1 MTAGKLD
8 FSWNQG
14 GLAIAL
20 FTFLYVDLLD
30 TTATLFA
37 MARYAKM
44 LDPVTG
50 DFEGSTKAF
59 CVDAVATSVGAL
71 LGTSPVTTYIESAPG
86 LAEVGQ

>member
-1 MTAGKLD
+1 MHA
-8 FSWNQG
+8 QG

-50 DFEGSTKAF
+50 DFEGSTK
-59 CVDAVATSVGAL
+59 VRRDAQLSNINL
-71 LGTSPVTTYIESAPG
+71 FHC
-86 LAEVGQ
+86 

>member
-1 MTAGKLD
+1 M
-8 FSWNQG
+8 
-14 GLAIAL
+14 AIAL

-50 DFEGSTKAF
+50 DFEGSTKVRREGRMSCHF
-59 CVDAVATSVGAL
+59 PRSTELFMSV
-71 LGTSPVTTYIESAPG
+71 ESCWREHG
-86 LAEVGQ
+86 V